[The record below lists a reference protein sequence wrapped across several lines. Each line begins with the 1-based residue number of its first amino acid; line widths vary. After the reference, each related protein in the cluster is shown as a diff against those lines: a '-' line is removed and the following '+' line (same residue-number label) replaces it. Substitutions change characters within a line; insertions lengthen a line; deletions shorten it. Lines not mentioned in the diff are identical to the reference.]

1 MLCGCLVTSLTFWRR
16 PCFLAYRVV
25 MGCAFLWGQAAAVP
39 VLQCLGNGEPLA
51 EGGAVLTPCNSRLL
65 GSVQAQGHDCRGPS
79 SLLPPSSSGCSVR
92 GAPHLMRE
100 DSAHLS
106 LRPRVLSHVC
116 IAYRLLLVR
125 EGRFSLLLP
134 VPQAPPLPGG
144 CHKPRCHASPQTRRA
159 RRGTHKTCPHVFTAS
174 FT

>member
-1 MLCGCLVTSLTFWRR
+1 MTSLTFWRR

-51 EGGAVLTPCNSRLL
+51 EGGAVLTPCNSGLCPGTRSRLL
-65 GSVQAQGHDCRGPS
+65 GTQFPASPQQLGVLR
-79 SLLPPSSSGCSVR
+79 SGCSP
-92 GAPHLMRE
+92 PHARRLGTF
-100 DSAHLS
+100 LS

-125 EGRFSLLLP
+125 EGHFSLLLP
-134 VPQAPPLPGG
+134 VPQAPPLLGG

>member
-1 MLCGCLVTSLTFWRR
+1 MPFCGAKLLRFLFSSVWEMGSPLLKVERSLHHAT
-16 PCFLAYRVV
+16 
-25 MGCAFLWGQAAAVP
+25 Q
-39 VLQCLGNGEPLA
+39 
-51 EGGAVLTPCNSRLL
+51 

-134 VPQAPPLPGG
+134 VPQAPPLLGG